1 MASSGRRYWR
11 SVPNSRSIVSRA
23 HNFFPIRSTDI
34 RGYQSISCL
43 TFPGI
48 VPDYLF
54 IDNCLEQY
62 VFLLQLGRPS
72 KYDFSVFQCWLQNR
86 FPLTGEDKN
95 VWDGPR
101 AIEDLVAL
109 CRRDVDDIFSKF
121 FLHRL
126 IPVFH
131 WTLGKYLKKHPSSTP
146 GLSEYN
152 DERLLTILQ
161 VVITVISSI
170 FPISSIVILYFVNS
184 MPARLGIAAAYTA
197 LFSFA
202 LALLTRARRVEI
214 FAATAA

>member
-1 MASSGRRYWR
+1 M
-11 SVPNSRSIVSRA
+11 
-23 HNFFPIRSTDI
+23 
-34 RGYQSISCL
+34 RGYQGMSCL
-43 TFPGI
+43 AFPGI

-62 VFLLQLGRPS
+62 VFLLRLGGPS
-72 KYDFSVFQCWLQNR
+72 KYDLGVFQCWLQSK

-95 VWDGPR
+95 VWDGPS

-126 IPVFH
+126 IPMFH
-131 WTLGKYLKKHPSSTP
+131 WSFGKYLKKHPSSTP
-146 GLSEYN
+146 GLLEYD
-152 DERLLTILQ
+152 DERLLVILQ
-161 VVITVISSI
+161 IIITVISSI

-184 MPARLGIAAAYTA
+184 MPTRLGIVAGYTA
-197 LFSFA
+197 LFSIV